1 MINHDYEYVHLQKNF
16 VWKKNIFKAIKLLN
30 DSGFRVFIITNQAGI
45 AKGFYSEKKFK
56 ILNSW
61 MLKQFMKYGSFIDQ
75 VYYCPY
81 HPIAKIKKYRKKTNM
96 RKPGNG
102 MIIKAFNDWKIKRK
116 GSFLIGDTSTD
127 IEAGKK
133 SNLKSYYV
141 ESNIY
146 SQIARIIS
154 QNTV

>member
-1 MINHDYEYVHLQKNF
+1 
-16 VWKKNIFKAIKLLN
+16 
-30 DSGFRVFIITNQAGI
+30 
-45 AKGFYSEKKFK
+45 
-56 ILNSW
+56 

-81 HPIAKIKKYRKKTNM
+81 HPTAKIKKYRKKTNM

-116 GSFLIGDTSTD
+116 GSFLIGDNSAD

-133 SNLKSYYV
+133 SNLKSYFV